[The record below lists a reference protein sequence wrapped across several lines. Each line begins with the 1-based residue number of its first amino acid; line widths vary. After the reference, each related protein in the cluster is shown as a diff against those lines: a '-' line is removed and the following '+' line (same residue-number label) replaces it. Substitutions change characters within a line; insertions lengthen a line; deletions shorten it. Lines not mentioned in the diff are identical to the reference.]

1 MFIET
6 AEPSG
11 EATMDKATGRN
22 HATRCQEREERLM
35 EMWHDP
41 DHWQEALDQI
51 SPAALRRGI
60 RETAM
65 EESTKN
71 RHSSPA
77 EPREASRKPQ
87 HSGSERLSRS
97 EVADGEARSAD
108 ERLRAEYLDTRMQ
121 APKRVLETHP
131 GYAPHSG
138 LAPAEPD
145 SPAYESAYDQPKPD
159 FYGLDIGI
167 LKVGVNSNGSL
178 DLGVNVGLA
187 KAGVQV
193 GLENRVEGEFMPI
206 GGPLHAR
213 VGAGVGVDR
222 SGLHS
227 EVGAGANFFN
237 VVNGDADFGVRVGR
251 EIAVDGDVR
260 GRAFPVNVQA
270 DAGASVGADG
280 VNAYTGANTDIAGQ
294 VGVRAGAHFDLDR
307 YNSGVGAGVGLRA
320 GKQTLDF
327 GPAIHSDGNT
337 AVRPEIHLEPGFA
350 RHRTFYPTG
359 NRLVDEQ
366 P

>member
-1 MFIET
+1 
-6 AEPSG
+6 
-11 EATMDKATGRN
+11 
-22 HATRCQEREERLM
+22 M

-65 EESTKN
+65 EESAKN
-71 RHSSPA
+71 RNSSSNH
-77 EPREASRKPQ
+77 EEHQERNRKP
-87 HSGSERLSRS
+87 HHERAERLDRFDSS
-97 EVADGEARSAD
+97 EMPEGVTVSAD
-108 ERLRAEYLDTRMQ
+108 DRLRAEYLDAQKQ
-121 APKRVLETHP
+121 ASKRAPQAHP
-131 GYAPHSG
+131 GYAPHSDF
-138 LAPAEPD
+138 APQEPD
-145 SPAYESAYDQPKPD
+145 SPAYESAYDQPEPD
-159 FYGLDIGI
+159 FYGLDIGV

-187 KAGVQV
+187 RAGVQV

-213 VGAGVGVDR
+213 AGAGIGINR
-222 SGLHS
+222 SGIHS

-237 VVNGDADFGVRVGR
+237 VVNGDADFGVRLGR
-251 EIAVDGDVR
+251 DIAVDGDVR

-294 VGVRAGAHFDLDR
+294 AGVRAGAHFDLDR
-307 YNSGVGAGVGLRA
+307 YNSGMGAGVGLKA
-320 GKQTLDF
+320 GEHTLDF
-327 GPAIHSDGNT
+327 GPAIHSDGNRT
-337 AVRPEIHLEPGFA
+337 VRPQIHLEPGFA

-359 NRLVDEQ
+359 SRLVDEQ